1 MGVYGLIQNNML
13 QHGRTTAPHHSSQI
27 SMSACETCT
36 PSRKRLIFREVDNL
50 DHKPDWSCGVNYS
63 DVAEGQVRG
72 QDVSNPGPQSLSC
85 VSWTGNK

>member
-1 MGVYGLIQNNML
+1 MVEQRHPII
-13 QHGRTTAPHHSSQI
+13 PPK
-27 SMSACETCT
+27 SACQ
-36 PSRKRLIFREVDNL
+36 PVRPAPLQKRLIFREVDNL
-50 DHKPDWSCGVNYS
+50 DHKPYWSCGVNYS